1 MEVFVSHRHARLTV
15 HGRRIL
21 VGRVLAEPPPLPPRN
36 SLARLDRPTGEPIHR
51 YEHARPGGLVHV
63 DMKKFGNIRRR
74 RVGARSEEQ
83 SAIAIGRPPPTYAA
97 TGDRIGGMITAD
109 AAPIQSIASFRNG
122 DMAGNFASGDS
133 SGSICRWNP
142 VTGEPIGAPIETGEP
157 ISSMAT
163 ESLGNTPL
171 LLAS

>member
-1 MEVFVSHRHARLTV
+1 ML
-15 HGRRIL
+15 
-21 VGRVLAEPPPLPPRN
+21 
-36 SLARLDRPTGEPIHR
+36 
-51 YEHARPGGLVHV
+51 
-63 DMKKFGNIRRR
+63 
-74 RVGARSEEQ
+74 
-83 SAIAIGRPPPTYAA
+83 
-97 TGDRIGGMITAD
+97 TAD

-171 LLAS
+171 LLASGASREVRVWHAITGDSIDLAIRGNSISVLPESDGEILLAAGSAGGCSTIHSLSRVD